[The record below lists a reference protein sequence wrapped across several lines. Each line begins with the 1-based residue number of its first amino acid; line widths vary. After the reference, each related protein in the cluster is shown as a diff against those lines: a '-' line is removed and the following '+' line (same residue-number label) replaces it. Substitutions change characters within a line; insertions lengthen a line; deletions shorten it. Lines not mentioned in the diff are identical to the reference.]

1 MGEWEIGCLREE
13 ETQKRRDKGTKSLRD
28 EEKESLRDG
37 PSVKKLPDRQF

>member
-28 EEKESLRDG
+28 EGESHRVG